1 MLKREKEF
9 VYLTTPLTDT
19 DVEQLKA
26 GDRVLISGIVY
37 AARDAAH
44 KKMLQLIQEGKNLPF
59 DIKGQIIYYVG
70 PTPARPGRV
79 IGSAGPTTSSRMDKA
94 TPPLLKLGLKGTL
107 GKGERSESLRK
118 EFVKYKAVYFAALGG
133 LGALLS
139 KKIKS
144 VEVVAWDE
152 LGPEAL
158 RKMQFENFPAIVI
171 NDIYGNDFY
180 IDTQSK
186 FSKL

>member
-1 MLKREKEF
+1 MIERQKDA
-9 VYLTTPLTDT
+9 VYITTPLTNA

-26 GDRVLISGIVY
+26 GDRVLISGTVY

-107 GKGERSESLRK
+107 GKGERTEALK
-118 EFVKYKAVYFAALGG
+118 NEFVKYKAVYFAALGG
-133 LGALLS
+133 VGALLS

-144 VEVVAWDE
+144 VEVVAWEE

-158 RKMQFENFPAIVI
+158 RKMQFDQFPAIVI

-180 IDTQSK
+180 IEGQSK
-186 FSKL
+186 FYRL